1 MKKKNKLLPT
11 FFFVCVLM
19 PLLILSTIY
28 KNFTL
33 VEYSKWKFGRLVN
46 LDEKTYLLSDDAF
59 IRKNADSKILFLG
72 YFLEYEDIITV
83 SPDDEN
89 FIQFFRNQFANNSEI
104 ITVDVCDF
112 LFIHKIN
119 NYKEIVWFNKQLK
132 LKFQMKSKKIDQT
145 HFSRLCN
152 LISPSEHFD

>member
-33 VEYSKWKFGRLVN
+33 VEYSKWKFGHLVN

-83 SPDDEN
+83 SPDEEN

-104 ITVDVCDF
+104 ITVDACDF